1 MNGAKRRDIALL
13 FGRLYLW
20 LVVVASI
27 ISTPVVILFT
37 IFLNDFIIGRGYSF
51 VLSSWLFVA
60 ASICITAVVVFL
72 LVFNQIRMVMRLN
85 PSDILAKE

>member
-1 MNGAKRRDIALL
+1 MIWDSFKMLFLRSPPAILLALL
-13 FGRLYLW
+13 SLE
-20 LVVVASI
+20 V
-27 ISTPVVILFT
+27 
-37 IFLNDFIIGRGYSF
+37 FL
-51 VLSSWLFVA
+51 LSSWLFVA